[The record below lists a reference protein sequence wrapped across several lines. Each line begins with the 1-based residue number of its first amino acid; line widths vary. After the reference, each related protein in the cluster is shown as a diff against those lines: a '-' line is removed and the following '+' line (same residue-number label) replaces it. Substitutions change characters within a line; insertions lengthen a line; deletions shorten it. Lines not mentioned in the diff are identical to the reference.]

1 MGLLIGFI
9 AGLLQGMVGF
19 GAGIILMIYLP
30 TLYAVTGSAAITG
43 AISVVLSGFMTF
55 QYRHFI
61 QMKKVLI
68 PTILYMIICTLTI
81 MISSYI
87 NAFYLK
93 KALGVFLVILAGY
106 YLLLS
111 KEKQEINKGFACFC
125 IVLSAI
131 CDGFF
136 GIGGP
141 LMVVYFMAKTKDQK
155 EYLGCIQMFFLINCI
170 YNTGLRIYRGLLVM
184 NYLPIILLGATGIL
198 LGCFVAKKLLRFI
211 DENKIRKLVY
221 FVIGISGILNI
232 IM

>member
-1 MGLLIGFI
+1 MGLFIGFI

-30 TLYAVTGSAAITG
+30 TICTVTGSAAITG
-43 AISVVLSGFMTF
+43 AISIVLSGFMTF

-61 QMKKVLI
+61 QMKKVLK
-68 PTILYMIICTLTI
+68 PTILYMLICTLTI

-87 NAFYLK
+87 NVFYLK
-93 KALGVFLVILAGY
+93 KALGVFLVILASY
-106 YLLLS
+106 YLFLS
-111 KEKQEINKGFACFC
+111 KKKEMTKGFALFC
-125 IVLSAI
+125 IILSAI

-184 NYLPIILLGATGIL
+184 DYLPIILLGAGGIL

>member
-93 KALGVFLVILAGY
+93 KALGVFLVILACY
-106 YLLLS
+106 NLFFP
-111 KEKQEINKGFACFC
+111 KEKQVISKSFVCFC
-125 IVLSAI
+125 IILSAV

-141 LMVVYFMAKTKDQK
+141 LMVVYFIAKTKDQK
-155 EYLGCIQMFFLINCI
+155 EYLGCIQMFFLINCL
-170 YNTGLRIYRGLLVM
+170 YNTGLRIYQGLLVM
-184 NYLPIILLGATGIL
+184 DYMPIILLGAIGIL
-198 LGCFVAKKLLRFI
+198 LGCFVAKKSLRFI
-211 DENKIRKLVY
+211 DENKIRKFVY
-221 FVIGISGILNI
+221 FVIGTSGVLNI
-232 IM
+232 II

>member
-30 TLYAVTGSAAITG
+30 TIYTVTGSAAITG

-93 KALGVFLVILAGY
+93 KALGIFLVILAGY
-106 YLLLS
+106 YLLVS
-111 KEKQEINKGFACFC
+111 KEEQVINKSFACFC

-136 GIGGP
+136 GVGGP
-141 LMVVYFMAKTKDQK
+141 LMVVYFMAKTKNQK
-155 EYLGCIQMFFLINCI
+155 EYLGCIQMFFLINCL

-184 NYLPIILLGATGIL
+184 DYMPIILLGAIGGL
-198 LGCFVAKKLLRFI
+198 LGCFVAKKLLLFI
-211 DENKIRKLVY
+211 DENKIRKFVY
-221 FVIGISGILNI
+221 FVIGTSGVLNI
-232 IM
+232 II

>member
-1 MGLLIGFI
+1 MGLFVGFM

-30 TLYAVTGSAAITG
+30 TIYTVTGSAAITG
-43 AISVVLSGFMTF
+43 AISIVLSGFMTF

-61 QMKKVLI
+61 QMEKVLKS
-68 PTILYMIICTLTI
+68 TILYMLICTLTI

-93 KALGVFLVILAGY
+93 KALAIFLVILASY
-106 YLLLS
+106 YLFLS
-111 KEKQEINKGFACFC
+111 KEKQEMTKGFAWFC
-125 IVLSAI
+125 IILSAI

-141 LMVVYFMAKTKDQK
+141 LTVIYFMAKTKDQK

-184 NYLPIILLGATGIL
+184 DYLPIILLGAGGIL
-198 LGCFVAKKLLRFI
+198 LGGFIAKKLLRFI

>member
-1 MGLLIGFI
+1 MGLFVGFM

-19 GAGIILMIYLP
+19 GAGIVLMIYLP
-30 TLYAVTGSAAITG
+30 TVYTVTGSAAITG
-43 AISVVLSGFMTF
+43 AISIVLSGFMTF

-61 QMKKVLI
+61 QMKKVLK
-68 PTILYMIICTLTI
+68 PTILYMLICTLTI

-111 KEKQEINKGFACFC
+111 KGKQEINKGFACFC

-170 YNTGLRIYRGLLVM
+170 YNTGFRIYRGLLVM
-184 NYLPIILLGATGIL
+184 DYLPIILLGAAGIL
-198 LGCFVAKKLLRFI
+198 LGCFIAKKLLRFI
-211 DENKIRKLVY
+211 DENKIRKIVY

>member
-1 MGLLIGFI
+1 MGLFVGFM

-30 TLYAVTGSAAITG
+30 TIYTVTGSAAITG
-43 AISVVLSGFMTF
+43 AISIVLSGFMTF

-61 QMKKVLI
+61 QMKKVLK
-68 PTILYMIICTLTI
+68 PTILYMLICTLTI

-93 KALGVFLVILAGY
+93 KTLGVFLVILASY
-106 YLLLS
+106 YLFLS
-111 KEKQEINKGFACFC
+111 KEKKEMTKVFAWFC
-125 IVLSAI
+125 IILSAI

-170 YNTGLRIYRGLLVM
+170 YNTGLRIYRGLLVID
-184 NYLPIILLGATGIL
+184 YLPIILLGAGGIL
-198 LGCFVAKKLLRFI
+198 LGCFMAKKLLRFI

>member
-1 MGLLIGFI
+1 MGLFVGFM

-30 TLYAVTGSAAITG
+30 TIYTVTGSAAIAG
-43 AISVVLSGFMTF
+43 AISIVLSGFMTF

-61 QMKKVLI
+61 QMKKVLK
-68 PTILYMIICTLTI
+68 PTILYMLICTLTI

-93 KALGVFLVILAGY
+93 KALAIFLVILASY
-106 YLLLS
+106 YLFLS
-111 KEKQEINKGFACFC
+111 KEKQEMTKGFARFC
-125 IVLSAI
+125 IILSAI

-141 LMVVYFMAKTKDQK
+141 LMVIYFMAKTKDQK

-184 NYLPIILLGATGIL
+184 DYLPIILLGAGGIL
-198 LGCFVAKKLLRFI
+198 LGCFIAKKLLRFI

>member
-1 MGLLIGFI
+1 MGLFVGSM

-30 TLYAVTGSAAITG
+30 TIYTVIGSAAITG
-43 AISVVLSGFMTF
+43 AISIVLSGFMTF

-61 QMKKVLI
+61 QMKKVLK
-68 PTILYMIICTLTI
+68 PTILYMLICTLTI

-93 KALGVFLVILAGY
+93 KALGVFLVILASY
-106 YLLLS
+106 YLFFS
-111 KEKQEINKGFACFC
+111 KGKQVINKSFACFC

-184 NYLPIILLGATGIL
+184 DYLPLILLGAIGIL

-232 IM
+232 VM